1 MSALGRTPDMSSPRD
16 KSVYAQPAE
25 YYGRMGKFSRF
36 ALVGG
41 LVHQAITVPTHSL
54 YVHAR
59 FSTISYAFPAH
70 RARRYSVDA

>member
-1 MSALGRTPDMSSPRD
+1 MYLFLWLASTGEST
-16 KSVYAQPAE
+16 

-70 RARRYSVDA
+70 RARLCSVDA